1 MDETAAAAVDAS
13 RIVRDLAALA
23 RIGALAGGGISRP
36 AYGDEE
42 RCARAYI
49 TAELERAGL
58 AVRMDSAGNLFGR
71 REGRVLDAPA
81 VLSGSH
87 LDTVP
92 RGGRLDGALG
102 VVAALE
108 AARAIGAS
116 GVRLDRPI
124 EVMVF
129 ADEEGVRFK
138 NGGLTGSRALIGL
151 LRADELEV
159 ARDDEGTTLAEAWR
173 RWDLDPRRLGDAR
186 IDPHSVHA
194 FVELHIEQ
202 GAVLETAGVSI
213 GVVTGIAASA
223 DLTLRL
229 TGVADHAGAT
239 PMTLRHDS
247 LVGASELILAV
258 ERIARDEVGP
268 PTVATIGTLRIEPG
282 ASNVI
287 PGEVTL
293 MVDVRHI
300 SVTERDRAIARI
312 EEEAAVVGRRRVL
325 RVETVSIS
333 RAEPAEMAPAVVE
346 IIEASCRELGLP
358 YLRLPSGAAHDTMNM
373 ARIAPVG
380 MIFVPSIAGRSHCP
394 EEDTRLD
401 DIVAGVRVLV
411 GTLVRLAAGLRAE

>member
-1 MDETAAAAVDAS
+1 
-13 RIVRDLAALA
+13 
-23 RIGALAGGGISRP
+23 
-36 AYGDEE
+36 
-42 RCARAYI
+42 
-49 TAELERAGL
+49 
-58 AVRMDSAGNLFGR
+58 
-71 REGRVLDAPA
+71 
-81 VLSGSH
+81 
-87 LDTVP
+87 
-92 RGGRLDGALG
+92 
-102 VVAALE
+102 
-108 AARAIGAS
+108 
-116 GVRLDRPI
+116 
-124 EVMVF
+124 
-129 ADEEGVRFK
+129 
-138 NGGLTGSRALIGL
+138 
-151 LRADELEV
+151 
-159 ARDDEGTTLAEAWR
+159 
-173 RWDLDPRRLGDAR
+173 
-186 IDPHSVHA
+186 
-194 FVELHIEQ
+194 VELHIEQ

-239 PMTLRHDS
+239 PMTLRHDA
-247 LVGASELILAV
+247 LVGAAELILAV